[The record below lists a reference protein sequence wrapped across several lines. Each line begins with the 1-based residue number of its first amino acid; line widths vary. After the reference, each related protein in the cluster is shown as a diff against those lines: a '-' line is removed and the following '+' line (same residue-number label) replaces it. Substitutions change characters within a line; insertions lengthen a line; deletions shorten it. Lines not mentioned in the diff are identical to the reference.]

1 LTLTA
6 STSIEEC
13 VVKSLKIFVTLVV
26 LAAACASGSADAGR
40 VRVFVGVGAPF
51 FYPVA
56 PLPYY
61 YPPIVAVPAVPVT
74 YVEQGQPSA
83 GPGRYS
89 GSWYYCDAS
98 RAYYPY
104 VKQCPGGWRE
114 VSPQPASS
122 R

>member
-1 LTLTA
+1 M
-6 STSIEEC
+6 
-13 VVKSLKIFVTLVV
+13 KSLKIFVTLAV
-26 LAAACASGSADAGR
+26 LAAGCVSGSADAGHA
-40 VRVFVGVGAPF
+40 RVFVGVGTPF

-61 YPPIVAVPAVPVT
+61 YYPPVVAVPAAPVT

-83 GPGRYS
+83 GPRQSS

-114 VSPQPASS
+114 VPTQPASS
-122 R
+122 H